1 MLWVVR
7 FYACF
12 PRSCSKYCTFFRL
25 IILYISLQVKIV
37 FIQTFRKS
45 GASYIADNKT
55 NKLKIVRFLLN
66 KGRII
71 MKKLLTTGL
80 LMASAIIFVPSI
92 EAKSAE
98 TSNTAISANSAPQIY
113 VQRRR
118 RPLRIVNRTRIVRV
132 GYRTYRETIQ
142 TRYQPNGRV
151 TTRVISRIRIR

>member
-1 MLWVVR
+1 M
-7 FYACF
+7 F
-12 PRSCSKYCTFFRL
+12 PAILFQILHIFPHWIRL
-25 IILYISLQVKIV
+25 KSLYISLQAKIA
-37 FIQTFRKS
+37 FIQTFHKF
-45 GASYIADNKT
+45 GTSYIADNKT
-55 NKLKIVRFLLN
+55 SKLKVVRFLLN

-92 EAKSAE
+92 EAKAAE